1 MKPRFVL
8 LTLALVLLASTLF
21 ALQTPGAQPTSAN
34 DVFQDD
40 VLVTT
45 SQGASLR
52 VVVMRKL
59 GQRAAVPAVLFY
71 TTYDQPFAINAGKK
85 AVENGF
91 VGVVVYA
98 RGIRGDIREYMP
110 YEHDGADLYDVI
122 DWISKQPWCNGK
134 VGMYGGSYTGF
145 AQWATAKRI
154 HPALKTI
161 VPQVAVMP
169 GYDTPMENNVCASF
183 LCLNWPNDTLQ
194 NPRLPQDLYTTWY
207 QKGASYRS
215 LDSLAGQPNRIFQT
229 WLQHP
234 AYDDYWQSLIP
245 TPDEFARIRIP
256 VLTTTGYYDGAQIG
270 ALRYL
275 KLHYRYN
282 KNAEHYLV
290 IGPYDHRGAQ
300 SAPSASLMGY
310 SIDPAANINL
320 EDLAFQWLDYVLTDG
335 KKPAILKDK
344 INYEVMGGNEWRHAS
359 SLEHMAT
366 DTITFY
372 LTDTPVGGRHLL
384 SPQKPAKAG
393 FLRQTVDLK
402 DRQTQNNL
410 FTQTIL
416 TGSLAG
422 ANALVFV
429 SEPFTETV
437 TISGTFSGR
446 LTTVT
451 NKKDLDIS
459 LGFYE
464 LMPDGKYF
472 FLTRYLGRA
481 SLARNKS
488 RRQLLRPGVRETV
501 ELRDIRMVIKQIGKG
516 SRLAVAL
523 HVNKNPFEVIN
534 YGSGKNVYD
543 ETLNDAGEPLQ
554 IKWYNDSYI
563 SVPVSK

>member
-1 MKPRFVL
+1 
-8 LTLALVLLASTLF
+8 
-21 ALQTPGAQPTSAN
+21 
-34 DVFQDD
+34 
-40 VLVTT
+40 
-45 SQGASLR
+45 
-52 VVVMRKL
+52 
-59 GQRAAVPAVLFY
+59 
-71 TTYDQPFAINAGKK
+71 
-85 AVENGF
+85 
-91 VGVVVYA
+91 
-98 RGIRGDIREYMP
+98 
-110 YEHDGADLYDVI
+110 
-122 DWISKQPWCNGK
+122 
-134 VGMYGGSYTGF
+134 
-145 AQWATAKRI
+145 
-154 HPALKTI
+154 
-161 VPQVAVMP
+161 
-169 GYDTPMENNVCASF
+169 
-183 LCLNWPNDTLQ
+183 
-194 NPRLPQDLYTTWY
+194 
-207 QKGASYRS
+207 
-215 LDSLAGQPNRIFQT
+215 
-229 WLQHP
+229 
-234 AYDDYWQSLIP
+234 
-245 TPDEFARIRIP
+245 
-256 VLTTTGYYDGAQIG
+256 
-270 ALRYL
+270 L

-300 SAPSASLMGY
+300 RAPSASLMGY
-310 SIDPAANINL
+310 LIDPAANINL
-320 EDLAFQWLDYVLTDG
+320 EDLAFEWLDYVLKDG
-335 KKPAILKDK
+335 KKPPILKDK
-344 INYEVMGGNEWRHAS
+344 INYEVMGANEWRHAS

-366 DTITFY
+366 DTVTFY
-372 LTDTPVGGRHLL
+372 LTDTPVGGCHLL
-384 SPQKPAKAG
+384 SPQKPAKAR

-410 FTQTIL
+410 FTQTIFNA
-416 TGSLAG
+416 SLAG

-429 SEPFTETV
+429 SEPFTKPV

-446 LTTVT
+446 LTAVT

-543 ETLNDAGEPLQ
+543 ETLNDAGEPLE